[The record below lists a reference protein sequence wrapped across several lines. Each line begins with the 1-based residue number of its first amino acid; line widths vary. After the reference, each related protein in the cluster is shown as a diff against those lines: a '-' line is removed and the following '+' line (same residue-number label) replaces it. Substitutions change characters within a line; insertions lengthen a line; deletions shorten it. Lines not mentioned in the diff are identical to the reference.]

1 MAQEKSI
8 VKISLF
14 ICYTLTH
21 MIFLSYNSPEFLEG
35 SSLSSYTIS
44 LHVQI

>member
-14 ICYTLTH
+14 ICYTH